1 MNMTSKTIIS
11 ITHVGTGSRSI
22 HGMMYA
28 GQRLSAPTVYK
39 APPPPKK
46 LI

>member
-1 MNMTSKTIIS
+1 MNMTSKTIILHMS
-11 ITHVGTGSRSI
+11 GQVSVPL